1 MQWIITIFLMV
12 LVIIFATLYTL
23 FCKEIKNINE
33 QLHMINNS
41 NTNSKIKLSWCNK
54 HLKSLVLQINKNLEE
69 KQKVKVEY
77 KRMDLELR
85 QAIANISHD
94 LRTPLTSI
102 MGYMQLMED
111 EHISDCERKQ
121 YIDVIKNRTKSL
133 QILISEFY
141 DLSRLQSDEYVL
153 ELKALNLC
161 NIMCDTMAA
170 FYYDFVNKGIEP
182 MVQVDEKAKL
192 IIADENAV
200 RRIISNLIQN
210 ALKYAKEFVHISLKQ
225 EKEVIVTTI
234 TNDALYLSEE
244 DASHLFERFFT
255 EDRTRSGKSTG
266 LGLAITKSLVEK
278 MGNSISSELKEN
290 KFSITIKW
298 KNIN

>member
-1 MQWIITIFLMV
+1 MQWIITNFLIV
-12 LVIIFATLYTL
+12 LVIIFVTLYVL

-33 QLHMINNS
+33 QLHVINKS

-102 MGYMQLMED
+102 MGYIQLMED
-111 EHISDCERKQ
+111 EHISDDERTQ
-121 YIDVIKNRTKSL
+121 YIDVIKNRTNSL

-153 ELKALNLC
+153 ELKALNLS
-161 NIMCDTMAA
+161 NILCDTMAA

-182 MVQVDEKAKL
+182 KVQIDEKVKL

-210 ALKYAKEFVHISLKQ
+210 ALKYAKKFVHISLKQ

-255 EDRTRSGKSTG
+255 ADRTRSGKDTG
-266 LGLAITKSLVEK
+266 LGLAITKSLVDK
-278 MGNSISSELKEN
+278 MGNSIYSELKES